1 MQSGEQLLPYDLIG
15 ACHSAAREPSVS
27 EEPRGDEDALTAHLR
42 QLARH
47 RRDAQR
53 RRPHLLWTIVHV
65 PHLWFGAFSVV
76 DPRDEDLYAD
86 ALVAW
91 REAARR
97 CDSEQ
102 RHRVLRNVALFLQTT
117 SLDAAEAFLAEQVSP
132 QTGGQDVKHA
142 TAELL
147 ELQRE
152 AEVVLH
158 GMSPSSERALQLY
171 VELYLDVRAEPARQ
185 RTYLDGMSR
194 CAASARERRYVQLAN
209 RAQGLGYTEVVR
221 GYACLLGGQI
231 VRAAGCLLEPGPLEP
246 RVALAKELHAV
257 AGRAPIETFFQELD
271 ARMVRSIVDG
281 SEAKAC

>member
-1 MQSGEQLLPYDLIG
+1 MQSGEELLPYALIG
-15 ACHSAAREPSVS
+15 ACHSLAR
-27 EEPRGDEDALTAHLR
+27 EEPRSDEDALTAHLR

-53 RRPHLLWTIVHV
+53 RRPHLLWTIAHV
-65 PHLWFGAFSVV
+65 PHLWFGAFSAV

-91 REAARR
+91 RGAALR
-97 CDSEQ
+97 CASDQ
-102 RHRVLRNVALFLQTT
+102 RHRVLRNVALFLQAK
-117 SLDAAEAFLAEQVSP
+117 SLGDAEAFLAEQASS
-132 QTGGQDVKHA
+132 QAAQDVKHA

-152 AEVVLH
+152 AEVVHH
-158 GMSPSSERALQLY
+158 GNSPSSERALQLY
-171 VELYLDVRAEPARQ
+171 VELSLDVVAEPARQ

-209 RAQGLGYTEVVR
+209 RAQELGGYTEVVR
-221 GYACLLGGQI
+221 GYVCLLGGQI
-231 VRAAGCLLEPGPLEP
+231 ARAAGCLLEPGPLEP
-246 RVALAKELHAV
+246 RVALATELYAV
-257 AGRAPIETFFQELD
+257 AGRAPIETFLQELD
-271 ARMVRSIVDG
+271 AQMVRSIVDG